1 MKSQSV
7 SGLRWNIKIA
17 MALFAAAGCKPNTSE
32 NSGKQTSMADSIVRL
47 SIEAHGGW
55 QAWQNLQAI
64 SFTKTTTLFDSVG
77 AEESTVRQLHR
88 FDLKP
93 DLAGTIEWVENGDS
107 IRIVYAKD
115 QATRYVNKVP
125 KPELAEAAANA
136 VMASLF
142 VLFQP
147 FKLMDPGTQL
157 EYLGSDTLAGVPVDV
172 IRPVYQGAD
181 ESSDQWLFYFD
192 KETHELICHRVNHS
206 GRISLI
212 QNMSFDNTS
221 GLLLHGHR
229 KSLFVDSQNEIR
241 YLRAEYLYEDYQA
254 EIASK

>member
-1 MKSQSV
+1 MFIVLISCSSPKPAEKGKDQ
-7 SGLRWNIKIA
+7 IA
-17 MALFAAAGCKPNTSE
+17 L
-32 NSGKQTSMADSIVRL
+32 ADSIAWL
-47 SIEAHGGW
+47 SIEVHGGW
-55 QAWQNLQAI
+55 DTWQNLQSI

-77 AEESTVRQLHR
+77 AEESTITQHHN

-93 DLAGTIEWVENGDS
+93 DLAGTIEWIENGDS

-115 QATRYVNKVP
+115 QATRYVNRVP
-125 KPELAEAAANA
+125 KPEMAEAAADA
-136 VMASLF
+136 VMAPLF

-192 KETHELICHRVNHS
+192 KETHELICHRVNHN

-212 QNMSFDNTS
+212 QNMSFDHTT
-221 GLLLHGHR
+221 GLRLHGHR
-229 KSLFVDSQNEIR
+229 KSFFVDSQNEIR
-241 YLRAEYLYEDYQA
+241 YLRAEYFYEDYQV
-254 EIASK
+254 EIAAH